1 MGKSLEKVFHVLV
14 ADNSPDDRLFLR
26 RAVRL
31 IDGFEIVAELSDPV
45 EVIPYLN
52 GDGPFGDRNK
62 FPLPDLILL
71 YLQKPLRNSFEVLKW
86 IRESA
91 SYKMMIVV
99 LTDSMEINHIKR
111 ALDLGADLFEVKPHG
126 NAERVAMLM
135 ALEDYLLESSVMA
148 HRHLTISPA
157 A

>member
-1 MGKSLEKVFHVLV
+1 M
-14 ADNSPDDRLFLR
+14 
-26 RAVRL
+26 
-31 IDGFEIVAELSDPV
+31 

-52 GDGPFGDRNK
+52 GDSPFEERHK

-71 YLQKPLRNSFEVLKW
+71 HLQKPIRNSFEVLKW
-86 IRESA
+86 IRECA
-91 SYKMMIVV
+91 PYRMMVVV

-126 NAERVAMLM
+126 DAERVAMLL
-135 ALEDYLLESSVMA
+135 ALEDYLLQSSVIA